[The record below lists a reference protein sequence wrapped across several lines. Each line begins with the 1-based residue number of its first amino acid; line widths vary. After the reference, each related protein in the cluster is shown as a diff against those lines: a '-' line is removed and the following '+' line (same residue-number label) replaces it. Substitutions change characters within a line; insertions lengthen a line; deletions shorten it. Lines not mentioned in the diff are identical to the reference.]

1 MDKKQNQNINDEPL
15 STLNKKRARE
25 ESEEES
31 EEDINQSNKKKK
43 IEIKNY
49 LAFPKKSQNN
59 LYNIFSPKID
69 SFLIN
74 KKNIS
79 TTSSKNKYNYICQE
93 INTGTNSLQIN
104 DAKILTLENKIL
116 IFLLSFNNFYIYEI
130 KKIKIMN

>member
-49 LAFPKKSQNN
+49 LAFPKKLYSLQTNN
-59 LYNIFSPKID
+59 LLKRRW
-69 SFLIN
+69 L
-74 KKNIS
+74 
-79 TTSSKNKYNYICQE
+79 
-93 INTGTNSLQIN
+93 
-104 DAKILTLENKIL
+104 
-116 IFLLSFNNFYIYEI
+116 
-130 KKIKIMN
+130 